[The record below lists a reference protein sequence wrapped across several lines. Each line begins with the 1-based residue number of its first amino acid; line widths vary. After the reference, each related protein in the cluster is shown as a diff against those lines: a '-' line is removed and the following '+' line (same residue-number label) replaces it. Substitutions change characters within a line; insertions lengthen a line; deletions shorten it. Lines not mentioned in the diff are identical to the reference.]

1 MSAGR
6 RAAGGFRPRQVDA
19 PARVPRFGRR
29 SARSESW
36 RRDPRAGALVL
47 VAGLA
52 LTALGAL
59 VLAIL
64 VAPAFVSL
72 DVRVSAAIRDLEVP
86 GLTTA
91 ARVAT
96 WVGSVGPMA
105 ALTGFTALV
114 LALRRRRAEALTV
127 LAAVVGG
134 TGIGQVT
141 KLLVE
146 RARPAV
152 EFARIETLESYSF
165 PSGHALAS
173 FLFFGSLAFVALID
187 EKRLGRSVAVVTA
200 CAFAALSVAMSR
212 VHLGVHYLGDVIGGW
227 LLGSAWL
234 ALVVLVSAY
243 WGAGRPNGEPGPS

>member
-1 MSAGR
+1 MSAERRTMPASRGRQAGAPERAPRPGR
-6 RAAGGFRPRQVDA
+6 RRPQ
-19 PARVPRFGRR
+19 
-29 SARSESW
+29 SASW

-52 LTALGAL
+52 LAALAAL

-86 GLTTA
+86 ALTTA

-105 ALTGFTALV
+105 ALTAFTALV
-114 LALRRRRAEALTV
+114 LTLRRRQAEALTV

-141 KLLVE
+141 KLIVE

-152 EFARIETLESYSF
+152 EFARIQPLESYGF
-165 PSGHALAS
+165 PSGHALTS
-173 FLFFGSLAFVALID
+173 FLFFGSLAFVVLID
-187 EKRLGRSVAVVTA
+187 EKRLGRSVAVVVA
-200 CAFAALSVAMSR
+200 CAFAALSIAMSR
-212 VHLGVHYLGDVIGGW
+212 VHLGVHYLGDVVGGW

-234 ALVVLVSAY
+234 AVVVLISAY
-243 WGAGRPNGEPGPS
+243 WGAGRPNGEPGSS